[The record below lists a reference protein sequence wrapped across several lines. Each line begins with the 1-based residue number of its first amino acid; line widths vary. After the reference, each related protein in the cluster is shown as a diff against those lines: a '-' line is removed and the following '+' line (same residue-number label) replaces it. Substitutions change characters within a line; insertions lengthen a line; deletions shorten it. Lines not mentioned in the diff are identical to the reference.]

1 MSNFTPRIWQL
12 IQRQIKA
19 SIATDPTL
27 SSELTST
34 SPVSHWNLWT
44 LIQALTSNL
53 NEQAAA
59 VFVDEV
65 DTIVSQAYPNTAPWI
80 QSQILLF
87 QYSTTSPYL
96 VAITN
101 KIVAYH
107 VIVPSDRIISNC
119 AVTVGLVGIITIKVT
134 TGSPAAALNASQIIA
149 LGSYLTNF
157 LSPNQQ
163 YKLISTTADSL
174 WIAGTV
180 YYDGQLNATIQGNV
194 ITALNEYITKFST
207 SQTSGGS
214 FNGIVKVSDIE
225 KIILGVIGVTDW
237 VPSQISITPAIGSQ
251 QDLVLAYTTIER
263 SFGTYSGY
271 VQEDPGNLFAN
282 TLTFSAS

>member
-1 MSNFTPRIWQL
+1 MSFTPRIWQL

-19 SIATDPTL
+19 SIAADPIL

-44 LIQALTSNL
+44 MIQALTSNL
-53 NEQAAA
+53 NEQAQAI
-59 VFVDEV
+59 FIDEV

-87 QYSTTSPYL
+87 QYSITAPYL

-101 KIVAYH
+101 NTVAYPS
-107 VIVPSDRIISNC
+107 IVPSDQIISNC

-134 TGSPAAALNASQIIA
+134 TGSPAGALNASQIIA
-149 LGSYLTNF
+149 LKSYLINF
-157 LSPNQQ
+157 LSPNQK
-163 YKLISTTADSL
+163 YTLISTTADKL
-174 WIAGTV
+174 WIAGTI
-180 YYDGQLNATIQGNV
+180 YYNGQLNGSIQGSV
-194 ITALNEYITKFST
+194 VTILNAYISTFST

-214 FNGIVKVSDIE
+214 FNGVVKVSDIE
-225 KIILGVIGVTDW
+225 KIILGVTGVTDW
-237 VPSQISITPAIGSQ
+237 VPSQISITPAVGSQ
-251 QDLVLAYTTIER
+251 QDLVLANTIIER

-271 VQEDPGNLFAN
+271 IQEDSGNPFST
-282 TLTFSAS
+282 TLTFATN